1 LAAPARELRLAWWRK
16 PVVVAVVSVVVFDLL
31 FSASHAWPLA
41 KIGYQDA
48 SVPPRLVRDA
58 DVDSYAYYGPT
69 APLVTAARVIPRN
82 ATYSIVVG
90 QDPPTPTPGITK
102 TILRQWLLPR
112 TYVANPAAAQ
122 WVIAYHEPSE
132 KLGIRYSDET
142 GLGAPGTNVV
152 RVQH

>member
-1 LAAPARELRLAWWRK
+1 M
-16 PVVVAVVSVVVFDLL
+16 VVAVVSVVVFDLL

-112 TYVANPAAAQ
+112 TYVANPAEAQ

-152 RVQH
+152 RVEH